1 MMEAFNKSMSG
12 ESTAAMA
19 KSLTGSLQGLQD
31 TIFNPSVGILGMSV
45 TYSKEEQAKANKA
58 ITRIQNERIKNY
70 KAELLTVKKGSKRE
84 EELQNNI
91 KQAEVTRDKLVKE
104 NEINTPFKAFS
115 YAFSNLIRGLTNA
128 LNAIGPVW
136 TSLSIALIDVTNRI
150 FGPLT
155 ETLENVAS
163 DMRGGKYT
171 QAEGFGRIVGE
182 IFKAVGEMMADVA
195 RMISDPK
202 SGLGKAQSEF
212 MKGFMDAFKEPGSLE
227 KAKKGLTDG
236 INALISKLFT
246 VLTSIITSEAMR
258 PIVIPFLALMF
269 GPPLISAVIAGATP
283 LIINAI
289 LGMFTGIAGKAVPG
303 AAGAAAARGG
313 GGLLAGAGKAIA
325 GNFGV
330 LGGMA
335 PKGVGKVASAAKMK
349 GIGVAAS
356 GIVTLATHAPALGKA
371 GKAIMSIGK
380 RIPLLSV
387 GFAGLDFMLR
397 KDKEGAAKAGGGAL
411 GGLAGG
417 AVGAAIGTAIL
428 PGIGTAVGGVLGTVL
443 GDKLGTGL
451 GGLLTTT
458 TQQQNAAAD
467 KQLAAAAEQQRA
479 AAERMRQ
486 INIQNVNPAGV
497 ADPMKLSNT
506 IKALGLEGDKSV
518 QAYANATYQTR
529 QFTDSAAAAKD
540 KLFGL
545 VENLKK
551 MGYTNEQIWSQADVK
566 AAAANYNA
574 LQKKA
579 GEAAKAMDTTF
590 KAMPQTTSRAIMTA
604 MSKMSTTQ
612 IEAAIAAKINLMKPP
627 QVNWQMSPQMGPGG
641 VSPLFT
647 QPRTP
652 AAPPKSKGGATPNP
666 IFGQWRAYG
675 HSGTTSLGNAIN
687 AEMRNK
693 PAGSHLVIANSSE
706 TVIPAAGGYGDGMKG
721 VIDAIWRSTA
731 DSTSVMVKGFTELMK
746 ATATGDQKIA
756 SVTAS
761 TGAQTKAAIDRSI
774 AVQTSDTAKMMA
786 AIKAASA
793 FGGFGGGGGDM
804 ALGGGYG
811 GKGSAIAGA
820 LGTFI
825 KQTGGAPGS
834 IHEHPQH
841 GGVKGRHAPGSYHY
855 SGRAIDIGAYAY
867 EQGGVIARIKQFNAK
882 HGVKPVE
889 FLHAGNDR
897 NHQDHVHVA
906 YAHGLNN
913 PRLFTSAKAAAAYE
927 GMMAPA
933 NARVQTITAN
943 SSEKLGGNTTVNQNI
958 TISGAQDPRQ
968 LAEMV
973 FNYAAQAAQHIN
985 NSSFA

>member
-1 MMEAFNKSMSG
+1 MS
-12 ESTAAMA
+12 THAP
-19 KSLTGSLQGLQD
+19 KL
-31 TIFNPSVGILGMSV
+31 
-45 TYSKEEQAKANKA
+45 
-58 ITRIQNERIKNY
+58 
-70 KAELLTVKKGSKRE
+70 
-84 EELQNNI
+84 
-91 KQAEVTRDKLVKE
+91 DK
-104 NEINTPFKAFS
+104 
-115 YAFSNLIRGLTNA
+115 
-128 LNAIGPVW
+128 
-136 TSLSIALIDVTNRI
+136 
-150 FGPLT
+150 
-155 ETLENVAS
+155 
-163 DMRGGKYT
+163 
-171 QAEGFGRIVGE
+171 
-182 IFKAVGEMMADVA
+182 
-195 RMISDPK
+195 
-202 SGLGKAQSEF
+202 
-212 MKGFMDAFKEPGSLE
+212 
-227 KAKKGLTDG
+227 
-236 INALISKLFT
+236 
-246 VLTSIITSEAMR
+246 
-258 PIVIPFLALMF
+258 
-269 GPPLISAVIAGATP
+269 
-283 LIINAI
+283 
-289 LGMFTGIAGKAVPG
+289 AGKAVTN
-303 AAGAAAARGG
+303 
-313 GGLLAGAGKAIA
+313 L
-325 GNFGV
+325 
-330 LGGMA
+330 
-335 PKGVGKVASAAKMK
+335 
-349 GIGVAAS
+349 
-356 GIVTLATHAPALGKA
+356 
-371 GKAIMSIGK
+371 GK

-387 GFAGLDFMLR
+387 AFAGLDFATQ
-397 KDKEGAAKAGGGAL
+397 KAEGKSNLQAGASAG

-417 AVGAAIGTAIL
+417 LAGAAIGQALIPIPGVGAVAGGAIGSFIGSWLGEKLAGIGPALSGAMSQLGTWFNDIKTKITSFNIGKALGAAWAGLQNTGDQIGIWFSSL
-428 PGIGTAVGGVLGTVL
+428 PGKINNWWLGTKQAVSKWLTDMGVGIRDVAGKIGRFLSNPSTWAQLITGAISGIKNAVGSAVN
-443 GDKLGTGL
+443 GL
-451 GGLLTTT
+451 GNWFNGLKAGFQVGYNETRQTTT
-458 TQQQNAAAD
+458 TPS
-467 KQLAAAAEQQRA
+467 K
-479 AAERMRQ
+479 
-486 INIQNVNPAGV
+486 P
-497 ADPMKLSNT
+497 
-506 IKALGLEGDKSV
+506 
-518 QAYANATYQTR
+518 QA
-529 QFTDSAAAAKD
+529 
-540 KLFGL
+540 
-545 VENLKK
+545 
-551 MGYTNEQIWSQADVK
+551 
-566 AAAANYNA
+566 
-574 LQKKA
+574 
-579 GEAAKAMDTTF
+579 
-590 KAMPQTTSRAIMTA
+590 
-604 MSKMSTTQ
+604 
-612 IEAAIAAKINLMKPP
+612 
-627 QVNWQMSPQMGPGG
+627 
-641 VSPLFT
+641 
-647 QPRTP
+647 
-652 AAPPKSKGGATPNP
+652 KGGATPNP